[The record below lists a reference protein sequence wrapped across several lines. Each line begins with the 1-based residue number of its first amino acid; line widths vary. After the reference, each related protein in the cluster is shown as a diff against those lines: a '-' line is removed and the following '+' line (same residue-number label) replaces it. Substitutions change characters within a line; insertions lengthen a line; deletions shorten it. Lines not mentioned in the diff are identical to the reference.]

1 MQDVEAA
8 EFFEC
13 ITADAR
19 GLLEGDDPL
28 ECRQSARVDWVLDET
43 HSHWERRTSRN
54 PETIPR
60 SVLSGKGILDGAEC
74 CKCGCALFGT
84 NFELTCPD
92 QRGVCLRAIF
102 LARSEEH
109 TSESQSLK

>member
-1 MQDVEAA
+1 MQDVDAA

-19 GLLEGDDPL
+19 GLLEGYYPL

-74 CKCGCALFGT
+74 CKCGCARFGK
-84 NFELTCPD
+84 NFELTYPD
-92 QRGVCLRAIF
+92 KRGVCLSAIF
-102 LARSEEH
+102 RREEH
-109 TSESQSLK
+109 KSKHQ

>member
-1 MQDVEAA
+1 MLDPIGLCSKSETLHQHRDDLDQTPSLVERTGMQDVDAA

-19 GLLEGDDPL
+19 GLLEGYYPL

-60 SVLSGKGILDGAEC
+60 SVLSGKG
-74 CKCGCALFGT
+74 
-84 NFELTCPD
+84 
-92 QRGVCLRAIF
+92 
-102 LARSEEH
+102 RSDEH
-109 TSESQSLK
+109 TSELQSLMRISYA